1 MSTTVEELLNE
12 VADAPPCGPDLSSD
26 LAFVQL
32 DQLAQGKPER
42 SSGDSVIP
50 AEPPPWTEVQDRACA
65 LLSRSKDLRLAV
77 LLSRAAV
84 ALEGFQGLAN
94 GLQLIHGL

>member
-1 MSTTVEELLNE
+1 MMLRHVSERADLEGHLQGYAGRDAGYMSAAVEDLLKE
-12 VADAPPCGPDLSSD
+12 VADAPPCGADLSSD

-50 AEPPPWTEVQDRACA
+50 AEPPPWP
-65 LLSRSKDLRLAV
+65 
-77 LLSRAAV
+77 
-84 ALEGFQGLAN
+84 
-94 GLQLIHGL
+94 